1 MLSLRSAIQET
12 FTTLVY
18 PSQNGFRTT
27 DCRIQFSD
35 NQFDGETLVRNTLEK
50 VQKFTSDISSDTFRK
65 KCEARLFGGQQRT
78 QWSEIRRRAATLTN
92 WQFHRMDALETL
104 KNTAFAQDIWR
115 DEGGII
121 NKGPFPPPNT
131 AVKIQRLSR
140 DNITGEAT
148 LKITPVHG
156 DVVYYETG
164 DSTPTTSSMKVDS
177 FNNFKVDELR
187 YKFIC
192 VDSTSK
198 HEKGSAEEWVN
209 TITLRHRVF
218 QQGNDWMVELKAS
231 PNADIK
237 YTTDGSDPK
246 TMGAVY
252 NSPFKAPESSPF
264 VLAIAQRSNISSD
277 LEKIVVNEYKEKV
290 VKIDPARKA
299 VWKRRHDKLTAR
311 AAHEFMERLKKF
323 QGTAFEVLI
332 DISSNKDDQDI
343 NYTNSSS
350 TGVNGETFLQII
362 KQLQSVMKGSQIFL
376 SAERIEFE
384 KGQYLLDWV
393 ADFKTTLTPGE
404 VIQ

>member
-1 MLSLRSAIQET
+1 
-12 FTTLVY
+12 
-18 PSQNGFRTT
+18 
-27 DCRIQFSD
+27 
-35 NQFDGETLVRNTLEK
+35 
-50 VQKFTSDISSDTFRK
+50 
-65 KCEARLFGGQQRT
+65 
-78 QWSEIRRRAATLTN
+78 
-92 WQFHRMDALETL
+92 
-104 KNTAFAQDIWR
+104 
-115 DEGGII
+115 
-121 NKGPFPPPNT
+121 
-131 AVKIQRLSR
+131 
-140 DNITGEAT
+140 
-148 LKITPVHG
+148 
-156 DVVYYETG
+156 VVYYEVG
-164 DSTPTTSSMKVDS
+164 DSQPTTSSMKVDS
-177 FNNFKVDELR
+177 FNQFKVNELR
-187 YKFIC
+187 CKFIC

-198 HEKGSAEEWVN
+198 HEKGSTEEWVN
-209 TITLRHRVF
+209 TITVRYRVF

-290 VKIDPARKA
+290 VKIDPGRKA

-343 NYTNSSS
+343 NYTNASS
-350 TGVNGETFLQII
+350 TGVDGETFLQIV

-393 ADFKTTLTPGE
+393 ADVKTTLSPGE
-404 VIQ
+404 VSQ